1 MLGTMNKKY
10 LTVHATMTPPDVD
23 MTKRDIDRR
32 DRQSGFAGIGFHY
45 VIRRDG
51 TVEPGRDLAQ
61 ACIHDEMKIARDT
74 IGVCLVGGLN
84 ADSEPTNNFTE
95 TQLHALRQLIRKH
108 EQINVK
114 IITPSLDNTDL
125 WLSMVK

>member
-1 MLGTMNKKY
+1 MNKKY

-23 MTKRDIDRR
+23 LTKRDIDRR

-95 TQLHALRQLIRKH
+95 TQLHALRELIREH

>member
-95 TQLHALRQLIRKH
+95 TQLHALRLLIRSTSRSTSRSSRRAWTTH
-108 EQINVK
+108 
-114 IITPSLDNTDL
+114 DL